1 MAARYTKHMGR
12 RCFVTPRLQLM
23 QLLFTAGLILVGVL
37 VMYQGGGHV
46 VVLRSG
52 MHMAEYQ
59 FPGGGQRL
67 LPDRQIVAL
76 YGEPDTPE
84 LGALGQQPLDASI
97 IRVKDLAR
105 QYVGQSNPKVLPAFE
120 IIATVASDTPMA
132 DGSYSRPADSRT
144 LATWV
149 AAARQ
154 HGVYVMLDLQPG
166 RTDFFT
172 QAQQLAPLLAQ
183 PNVGLALDPEWR
195 LATDQ
200 LPLQQIGS
208 VDVGEINKTAAWLAD
223 LTRRKHLPQKLLLLH
238 QFRPSM
244 IVNRAGLDTA
254 YPELAYVIQMD
265 GQGSQPDKENSWQA
279 VTAEPPEG
287 VQFGWKN
294 FFEKDVPMRSPQ
306 ETMTLVPRPAYVSYQ

>member
-1 MAARYTKHMGR
+1 
-12 RCFVTPRLQLM
+12 
-23 QLLFTAGLILVGVL
+23 
-37 VMYQGGGHV
+37 
-46 VVLRSG
+46 
-52 MHMAEYQ
+52 MAEYQ